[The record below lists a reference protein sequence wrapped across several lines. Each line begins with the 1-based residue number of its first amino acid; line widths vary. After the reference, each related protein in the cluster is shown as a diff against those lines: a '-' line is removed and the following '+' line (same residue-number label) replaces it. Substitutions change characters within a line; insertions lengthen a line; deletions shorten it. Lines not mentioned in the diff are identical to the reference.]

1 MKIHVEFN
9 SIAEMVSFGKFVGN
23 DAVQPPAVVAK
34 RDKNLPLAASSWEDA
49 YERTLANLHRAYD
62 RLKELND
69 NEKIKAIIQDME
81 IKKNAAKYDKRK
93 KEEEALLENDE
104 RFCFTV
110 RTLNVLRAE
119 NVHTLEELLKH
130 SESDLMKFT
139 NMGKLSIKDIKEE
152 LAKHKL
158 KLAGIGKK

>member
-9 SIAEMVSFGKFVGN
+9 SVAEMVSFGKFVGN

-69 NEKIKAIIQDME
+69 NEKIKAIINDVE
-81 IKKNAAKYDKRK
+81 RAKNAKEWDERK
-93 KEEEALLENDE
+93 KTEQEALENDE

-110 RTLNVLRAE
+110 RTLNVLKAE
-119 NVHTLEELLKH
+119 NVYTLKELLKH
-130 SESDLMKFT
+130 SESDLMKFP
-139 NMGKLSIKDIKEE
+139 NMGKVSLKSIKEE

-158 KLAGIGKK
+158 KLAGVGKK

>member
-9 SIAEMVSFGKFVGN
+9 SIAEMVHFGKFVGN
-23 DAVQPPAVVAK
+23 EAVQVPPSKKEEAQA
-34 RDKNLPLAASSWEDA
+34 LAYKSA
-49 YERTLANLHRAYD
+49 YERTEANLLRAYE
-62 RLKELND
+62 RLKELN
-69 NEKIKAIIQDME
+69 NNPKIKKVIDEVAIE
-81 IKKNAAKYDKRK
+81 KHAKEWDEREKTK
-93 KEEEALLENDE
+93 QEALENDD

-110 RTLNVLRAE
+110 RTLNVLKAE
-119 NVHTLEELLKH
+119 NVHTLKELLKH

-139 NMGKLSIKDIKEE
+139 NMGKLSIKNIKEE

>member
-9 SIAEMVSFGKFVGN
+9 SVAEMVNFGKFVGN
-23 DAVQPPAVVAK
+23 DLVQPPAVVAK
-34 RDKNLPLAASSWEDA
+34 RDKNLPVGAGSWEGA

-93 KEEEALLENDE
+93 EEEEALLKNDP
-104 RFCFTV
+104 RFCFTA

-130 SESDLMKFT
+130 SESDLMKFI
-139 NMGKLSIKDIKEE
+139 NMGKVSIKDIKEQ